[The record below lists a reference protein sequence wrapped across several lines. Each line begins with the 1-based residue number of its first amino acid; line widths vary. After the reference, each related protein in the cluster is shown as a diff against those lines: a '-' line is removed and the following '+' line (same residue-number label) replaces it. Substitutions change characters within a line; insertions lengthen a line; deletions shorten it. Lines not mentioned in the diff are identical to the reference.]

1 MKIVT
6 KLLASVILI
15 MSQSAWSDQAKIC
28 FYELADFKGES
39 FCAAESEERATYIY
53 DEHFDHGIASISVP
67 PGMIITIYDGINFSG
82 TKKKLKNDINLQELI
97 SLGLYKKIKSY
108 QIEPAICFYTEDNYQ
123 GDSTCLTSNQ
133 QIDLYHDS
141 QGIINSNR
149 NSVLIHNDS
158 IKSITIPNGMM
169 ATIYKNDN
177 FNAPF
182 FELTENISVNGL
194 KSLGMDN
201 EITSIKVSEKKEF
214 SCDQQCI
221 IIGNRRIKLAD
232 AFGSYWDNSLLRNK
246 QLLLVFNSDGIYED
260 ATYDIKLF
268 NGPTISL
275 NKGNIIFSDLSI
287 ISKFYFSLNEEID
300 NLSFIIQI
308 EEGIVKTQYIQTLN
322 NNLVDISPII
332 LFEWEN
338 VINKN
343 PEIEIINYNTGKP
356 LILSKAILT
365 ADTGIKI
372 AKKRDINQVSNASK
386 IICAFTPFLN
396 LYNYI
401 MQGKCQQLDN
411 IIFSA
416 EKYFNSD
423 TEGKTLHIAGGSRPL
438 KKESLARTEPA
449 DINSFNSYVL
459 LTYID
464 STKHNQSLSL
474 PAVAKA
480 CMVSIYSVFNSRQTR
495 QIKPHCIDWTLDIM
509 TDFTLL
515 FGHSLETWN
524 AAFFGQIIDSII
536 RTGSTGVEVADP
548 EVEKR
553 LINVVKEKVMER
565 SEEDPL
571 HHVRTAFDYAQL
583 SYLGYSFRYS
593 SDEPPSRVELLPLG
607 VYELLLDTFAYRPT
621 LPVFIVQNQP
631 VVQHDLNF
639 EVEILTTLP
648 PEEEEK
654 LSDAEIH
661 NAQAMRRRLS
671 ETIAQW
677 GQQYQGAHMGSD
689 PTKDDKDTVLS
700 KILHAGHIVTGII
713 YRRLI
718 IRRPGEIY
726 VVIKLHGR
734 IIAIVLADRFNSQN
748 EVELVAS
755 ATLPDYVLFPER
767 EGTVRGAGTAAVG
780 ELARY
785 LQQQGARTLFAE
797 VISQPSARVKQKL
810 GFNFKTEF

>member
-1 MKIVT
+1 
-6 KLLASVILI
+6 
-15 MSQSAWSDQAKIC
+15 
-28 FYELADFKGES
+28 
-39 FCAAESEERATYIY
+39 
-53 DEHFDHGIASISVP
+53 
-67 PGMIITIYDGINFSG
+67 
-82 TKKKLKNDINLQELI
+82 
-97 SLGLYKKIKSY
+97 
-108 QIEPAICFYTEDNYQ
+108 
-123 GDSTCLTSNQ
+123 
-133 QIDLYHDS
+133 
-141 QGIINSNR
+141 
-149 NSVLIHNDS
+149 
-158 IKSITIPNGMM
+158 M

-182 FELTENISVNGL
+182 FELTENISVKGL

-232 AFGSYWDNSLLRNK
+232 AFGSYWNNPLLKNK

-260 ATYDIKLF
+260 TTYDIKLF

-275 NKGNIIFSDLSI
+275 NKGNIIFSDLTMV
-287 ISKFYFSLNEEID
+287 SKFYFNLYEEID
-300 NLSFIIQI
+300 RLSFIIQV
-308 EEGIVKTQYIQTLN
+308 EDSIVKTQYIQTLN

-332 LFEWEN
+332 LFEWDN
-338 VINKN
+338 MMNDS
-343 PEIEIINYNTGKP
+343 PEIEIINYNIEKP
-356 LILSKAILT
+356 LILTKAILT
-365 ADTGIKI
+365 ADTGIKTE
-372 AKKRDINQVSNASK
+372 KKRDVNQVINTRK

-396 LYNYI
+396 IYNYI
-401 MQGKCQQLDN
+401 THGKCQQLDS

-416 EKYFNSD
+416 EKYFNNS
-423 TEGKTLHIAGGSRPL
+423 TEGKTLHIAGNSRPL

-449 DINSFNSYVL
+449 DINGFNSYVL

-480 CMVSIYSVFNSRQTR
+480 CMVSIYSLFNSRQVR
-495 QIKPHCIDWTLDIM
+495 QIKPNCIDWTLEIM

-515 FGHSLETWN
+515 FGHSMETWN
-524 AAFFGQIIDSII
+524 AVFFGQIIDSII

-553 LINVVKEKVMER
+553 LINTVKEKITER

-583 SYLGYSFRYS
+583 SYLGYSFRYL
-593 SDEPPSRVELLPLG
+593 SDEPPLRVELLPLG
-607 VYELLLDTFAYRPT
+607 VYELLLDTFAYRPIH
-621 LPVFIVQNQP
+621 PSFMVQNEL

-654 LSDAEIH
+654 LSDAEIQ

-677 GQQYQGAHMGSD
+677 GQQYQGAHMGAD
-689 PTKDDKDTVLS
+689 LTADGKEAVLS

-713 YRRLI
+713 HRRLI

-755 ATLPDYVLFPER
+755 ATLPDYVLSPER
-767 EGTVRGAGTAAVG
+767 EGTVRGAGTAAVS

-785 LQQQGARTLFAE
+785 LQRQGARTLFSE

>member
-15 MSQSAWSDQAKIC
+15 ISQSVWSDEAKVC

-39 FCAAESEERATYIY
+39 FCAAESEEKSTYIY
-53 DEHFDHGIASISVP
+53 DENFDNGIASISVP
-67 PGMIITIYDGINFSG
+67 PGMIITIYDETNFSG
-82 TKKKLKNDINLQELI
+82 KKKKLKNDINLDELM
-97 SLGLYKKIKSY
+97 SSGLYKEIKSY
-108 QIEPAICFYTEDNYQ
+108 QVAPAICFYTEDNYQ
-123 GDSTCLTSNQ
+123 GDSTCLASNQ

-141 QGIINSNR
+141 QGIINSSR
-149 NSVLIHNDS
+149 NVLLIHNDS

-177 FNAPF
+177 FNTPF
-182 FELTENISVNGL
+182 FELTDSITVNGL

-221 IIGNRRIKLAD
+221 ITENRRIKLAD
-232 AFGSYWDNSLLRNK
+232 AFGSYWDNSLLKNK
-246 QLLLVFNSDGIYED
+246 QLLLVFNSEGIYRN

-275 NKGNIIFSDLSI
+275 NKGNIIFSDLSMV
-287 ISKFYFSLNEEID
+287 SKFYFNLYEEID
-300 NLSFIIQI
+300 RLSFIIQV
-308 EEGIVKTQYIQTLN
+308 EEDIVKTQYIQTLN
-322 NNLVDISPII
+322 NNLIDISPII
-332 LFEWEN
+332 LFEWDN
-338 VINKN
+338 VMNNN
-343 PEIEIINYNTGKP
+343 PEIEIINYNIEKP
-356 LILSKAILT
+356 LILTKAILT
-365 ADTGIKI
+365 ADTGIKT
-372 AKKRDINQVSNASK
+372 AKKRDINQVSNTSK
-386 IICAFTPFLN
+386 IICTFTPFLN
-396 LYNYI
+396 IYNYI
-401 MQGKCQQLDN
+401 THGKCQQLDN
-411 IIFSA
+411 IVFSA
-416 EKYFNSD
+416 EKYFNNS
-423 TEGKTLHIAGGSRPL
+423 TEGKTLHIAGDSRPL
-438 KKESLARTEPA
+438 KSESLARTDPA
-449 DINSFNSYVL
+449 NISNFNSYVL

-464 STKHNQSLSL
+464 STKRNKSLSL

-480 CMVSIYSVFNSRQTR
+480 CMVSIYSLFNSRQTR
-495 QIKPHCIDWTLDIM
+495 QIKPHCIDWTLEIM

-524 AAFFGQIIDSII
+524 AVFFGQIIDSII

-548 EVEKR
+548 EAEKR
-553 LINVVKEKVMER
+553 LINAVKEKVMER

-593 SDEPPSRVELLPLG
+593 SNEPPSRVELLPLG
-607 VYELLLDTFAYRPT
+607 VYELLLDTFEYRPIQPT
-621 LPVFIVQNQP
+621 FIVQNEP
-631 VVQHDLNF
+631 VIQHDLNF
-639 EVEILTTLP
+639 EVEILTTLT

-654 LSDAEIH
+654 LSDAEIQ

-677 GQQYQGAHMGSD
+677 GQQYQGAHMGAE
-689 PTKDDKDTVLS
+689 PTADGEDNILS

-713 YRRLI
+713 HRRLI

-767 EGTVRGAGTAAVG
+767 EGTVRGAGTAAVS

-785 LQQQGARTLFAE
+785 LQRQGARTLFSE